1 MPSRTAS
8 PILANRIAAGGDGVE
23 HAFFAMKVPA
33 AAKNN
38 NQE

>member
-8 PILANRIAAGGDGVE
+8 LILANRIAAGGDGVE
-23 HAFFAMKVPA
+23 HASFAMKLPA
-33 AAKNN
+33 AANNN